1 MTEKTQSQIQRMLQK
16 VAHKFP
22 QTEEPSV
29 MTDIHVRI
37 NQETGDVMA
46 FDDDDNEITR
56 IVVDEW
62 IDKKEDD
69 DEFYAEATAVFRQV
83 LLQPVDDNKM
93 YGNTFNIMMPY
104 CFVLEDELGEHIDEL
119 FISDNDDTII
129 IGDSFMEGLDK
140 DLDDFMKHL
149 FEE

>member
-69 DEFYAEATAVFRQV
+69 DEFYAVATAVFRQV